1 MKPATAY
8 ENKVMPAIE
17 NKGHGVATG
26 QVDRRVRVRVDSSG
40 PVPALVIETL
50 GRSPAE
56 VADNAFHPIGGAVS
70 LELQYADAL
79 LEAIAKAREA
89 APGYGTSY
97 GTGYGLGTSFSTAF
111 GES

>member
-17 NKGHGVATG
+17 NKGHPVPTG
-26 QVDRRVRVRVDSSG
+26 HVDRRLAVRVDTSG
-40 PVPALVIETL
+40 SVPELVIETL

-56 VADNAFHPIGGAVS
+56 VADDAFHPIGTAVS

-79 LEAIAKAREA
+79 LEAIAKARA
-89 APGYGTSY
+89 T
-97 GTGYGLGTSFSTAF
+97 
-111 GES
+111 